1 MTTSE
6 DRAQSP
12 RAPFVATAETH
23 TGAVFFVG
31 DLAYKMKKPVRFG
44 FVDFTSLEARRSAC
58 QREVELNRRLSPDVY
73 LGVADLV
80 GPDRRTSEHL
90 VVMRR
95 LPAQRS
101 LRALAGSGLP
111 LDAELDALVERLV
124 DFHAGAAE
132 GPEIAR
138 SGTPEA
144 LASRWRRNA
153 EGMAEALGR
162 VFDRADHHRVGTLA
176 ERYIAGRAELF
187 SRRIQA
193 GHIRDGHGDLLA
205 DDVFCLD
212 DGPRILDC
220 LEFDDALR
228 ACDVLSDVASLAMD
242 LAHRGRPDLADRL
255 LAAYRS
261 STGDDW
267 PPSLAHHYLAYRA
280 QVRALVSGLRADQ
293 GEPSAAEEARSLIER
308 CRRHLE
314 AGRVRLV
321 VVGGLPGS
329 GKSTLARGAGAA
341 LGASV
346 VRSDE
351 VRKALA
357 GLEPATPAPA
367 RFAHGLYS
375 EASTEATYREL
386 LARAGRLLGL
396 GHSVV
401 LDATFTDPRW
411 RAAARRLAERAV
423 ADLDEVRC
431 HAPLGV
437 LQRRVAER
445 AAQGGDASD
454 ATVEVTRRLAAAEVP
469 WPEAATVETDGPPD
483 GGLTRLR
490 ALLDV
495 EVDAAG

>member
-6 DRAQSP
+6 DRSQP
-12 RAPFVATAETH
+12 LRAPFVATTETH

-31 DLAYKMKKPVRFG
+31 ERAYKMKKPVHFG
-44 FVDFTSLEARRSAC
+44 FLDFTSLEARRIAC

-95 LPAQRS
+95 LPAHRS
-101 LRALAGSGLP
+101 LRALAESGLP
-111 LDAELDALVERLV
+111 LDAELDVLVERLV
-124 DFHAGAAE
+124 DFHTDAAQ

-138 SGTPEA
+138 SGTAEA
-144 LASRWRRNA
+144 LVSRWRRNA
-153 EGMAEALGR
+153 EGMAGALGR
-162 VFDRADHHRVGTLA
+162 IFDPATNQRVGTLA

-187 SRRIQA
+187 ARRIEA

-228 ACDVLSDVASLAMD
+228 ACDVLADVASLAMD
-242 LAHRGRPDLADRL
+242 LGHRGRPDLAHRL
-255 LAAYRS
+255 LAAYRH

-267 PPSLAHHYLAYRA
+267 PPSLAQHYLAYRA

-293 GEPSAAEEARSLIER
+293 GEPSAAGEARSLLER
-308 CRRHLE
+308 CRHHLE
-314 AGRVRLV
+314 AGRIRLV
-321 VVGGLPGS
+321 LVGGLPGS

-346 VRSDE
+346 LRSDE

-357 GLEPATPAPA
+357 GLEPTTPAPA
-367 RFAHGLYS
+367 RFAHGLYG

-386 LARAGRLLGL
+386 LDRAGRLLAL

-411 RAAARRLAERAV
+411 RDAARALAEEAV

-437 LQRRVAER
+437 LERRVAER
-445 AAQGGDASD
+445 AARGGDASD
-454 ATVEVTRRLAAAEVP
+454 ATLEVTRRLAAAEVP

-483 GGLTRLR
+483 AALGRLG
-490 ALLDV
+490 AVLHV